1 MEALQYILYEL
12 DALQNTIT
20 PSGRAAL
27 SRFCDNAGFNAPGLI
42 TVVCT
47 APDRADN
54 DALLGEIEGMA
65 PRHVFGAV
73 PVADVEAGREVEPS
87 VAPVAE
93 AELGAASGWDGR
105 GEIGEGAKEKV
116 EGHIRA
122 AHEKGLKLVYWGLP
136 R

>member
-1 MEALQYILYEL
+1 MQYLLYEL

-27 SRFCDNAGFNAPGLI
+27 SHFCTKAGFNAPGLI

-47 APDRADN
+47 SPNKAEN
-54 DALLGEIEGMA
+54 DSLLGEIEGMA

-73 PVADVEAGREVEPS
+73 PVEDVVAGREVERT

-93 AELGAASGWDGR
+93 AELGAATGWN
-105 GEIGEGAKEKV
+105 GEGAITEQAQAKV
-116 EGHIRA
+116 EEHVQA
-122 AHEKGLKLVYWGLP
+122 AHDKGLKLVYHGLP